1 MFETERLVEFSMCD
15 SAGILFFSK
24 IFDLTHSAYEEFI
37 LRSDLENNYFA
48 SEQFAIPLVNASA
61 EYLAPIGLHEIIE
74 LSMSVTKI
82 GNSSFQLTTIFT
94 DEAENKK
101 ATVKTT
107 HVFIS
112 KINSKKTEIP
122 EEVLRLL
129 SKYKS

>member
-48 SEQFAIPLVNASA
+48 SEQFAIPLVSASA

-82 GNSSFQLTTIFT
+82 GKSSFQLTTIFA
-94 DEAENKK
+94 DEAGNKK

-122 EEVLRLL
+122 EEVLNLL